1 MVTTHNL
8 GFPRIGTQ
16 RELKWASEAYWRGE
30 LTQADYLA
38 QADNIHRQNTQQQ
51 IASGLDYVPLGDF
64 SLYDQVLD
72 TSFWLGNLPARS
84 GQGVSINN
92 YFRAARGR
100 SACGDGC
107 IAGEMTKWFDTNYH
121 YIVPEFTAH
130 TEFALHLDFWRRHFD
145 AAGDHINKSKPVI
158 LGPLSYLWLGKTK
171 DGSEKLHLLE
181 RLLPVYRELLAAL
194 AAQGFTWVQIDEP
207 ILALDLPAEWLNAF
221 EQAYHRLQTA
231 GIKSLLTV
239 YFGPL
244 LDNLRIAMALPVAG
258 VHLDMVRGKAELTAA
273 LDLLAGHKILSL
285 GVIDGRNIW
294 RSDLTHLLDW
304 LEPVA
309 GRLKERLWLAPSC
322 SLLHV
327 PVDLG
332 AEQQLSAELKS
343 WLSFARQKLTELDIL
358 KAGLNLGRAAIEVQ
372 LNENKNACAARSQ
385 SAFIHKAHIKSA
397 VINCV
402 QRGVDR
408 PVAFTKRAALQKKK
422 LQLPLFPTTSI
433 GSFPQTQD
441 LRAAR
446 KAFKAGHI
454 NTEQYN
460 ACIAEQIVKAIKI
473 QEELDMDV
481 LVHGEAERNDMV
493 EYFAEFLDGICFSEF
508 GWVQSYGSRCVKP
521 PIIFGDIERKC
532 PMTVFWSQF
541 AASKTNKP
549 MKGMLTGPI
558 TLLQWSFV
566 RDDQP
571 RAQTA
576 LQLALALRSEVEDL
590 ERAGITIIQVDEPA
604 LREGLPL
611 RKAQWNE
618 YLNWAVQAFKLCVS
632 TVAEDTQIHT
642 HMCYAEFNDIL
653 PAIAAMDADVITIE
667 TSRSDMELLSGFG
680 EFSYPNAIGPGVYDI
695 HSPNLPSQ
703 AHMENLLRKAL
714 ETIPPERLWV
724 NPDCGLKTRAWPET
738 LAALQ
743 TMVAAAKQL
752 RAECAHEFV

>member
-1 MVTTHNL
+1 
-8 GFPRIGTQ
+8 
-16 RELKWASEAYWRGE
+16 
-30 LTQADYLA
+30 
-38 QADNIHRQNTQQQ
+38 
-51 IASGLDYVPLGDF
+51 
-64 SLYDQVLD
+64 
-72 TSFWLGNLPARS
+72 
-84 GQGVSINN
+84 
-92 YFRAARGR
+92 
-100 SACGDGC
+100 
-107 IAGEMTKWFDTNYH
+107 
-121 YIVPEFTAH
+121 
-130 TEFALHLDFWRRHFD
+130 
-145 AAGDHINKSKPVI
+145 
-158 LGPLSYLWLGKTK
+158 
-171 DGSEKLHLLE
+171 
-181 RLLPVYRELLAAL
+181 
-194 AAQGFTWVQIDEP
+194 
-207 ILALDLPAEWLNAF
+207 
-221 EQAYHRLQTA
+221 
-231 GIKSLLTV
+231 
-239 YFGPL
+239 
-244 LDNLRIAMALPVAG
+244 
-258 VHLDMVRGKAELTAA
+258 
-273 LDLLAGHKILSL
+273 
-285 GVIDGRNIW
+285 
-294 RSDLTHLLDW
+294 
-304 LEPVA
+304 
-309 GRLKERLWLAPSC
+309 
-322 SLLHV
+322 
-327 PVDLG
+327 
-332 AEQQLSAELKS
+332 
-343 WLSFARQKLTELDIL
+343 
-358 KAGLNLGRAAIEVQ
+358 
-372 LNENKNACAARSQ
+372 
-385 SAFIHKAHIKSA
+385 
-397 VINCV
+397 
-402 QRGVDR
+402 
-408 PVAFTKRAALQKKK
+408 
-422 LQLPLFPTTSI
+422 
-433 GSFPQTQD
+433 
-441 LRAAR
+441 
-446 KAFKAGHI
+446 
-454 NTEQYN
+454 
-460 ACIAEQIVKAIKI
+460 
-473 QEELDMDV
+473 MDV

-611 RKAQWNE
+611 RKAQWDE

-703 AHMENLLRKAL
+703 AHIENLLRKAM